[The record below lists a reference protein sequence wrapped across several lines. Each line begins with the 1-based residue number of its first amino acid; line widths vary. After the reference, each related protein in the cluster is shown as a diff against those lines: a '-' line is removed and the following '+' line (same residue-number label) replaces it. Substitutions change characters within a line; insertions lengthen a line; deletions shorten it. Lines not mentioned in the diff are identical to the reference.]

1 MIDTARWP
9 LVWVTWDDS
18 ESFDA
23 WRTVSEYKIADVVLI
38 HSVGFLI
45 MENDTSIAIAP
56 NLSADPQ
63 DPTVCSIMRIPRSAI
78 KEMHTMEFVP
88 ERKRKAAAL

>member
-45 MENDTSIAIAP
+45 MENETSIAIAP
-56 NLSADPQ
+56 NLSADPA
-63 DPTVCSIMRIPRSAI
+63 DPTVCAIMRIPKSAI
-78 KEMHTMEFVP
+78 KEIYTLEEMP
-88 ERKRKAAAL
+88 ERKARK